1 MKHVPITQKA
11 KTRFTFKDNMDISMN
26 ADGTGGAFKS
36 PNKNLE
42 KVAEQL
48 EGAVK
53 AHGEQAKAVR
63 KHIAEMKDMKSP
75 AKKKV
80 HPKVQKSLDEGAKKY
95 DTRKYLGHKSKKSP
109 AKEYVSDAQR
119 KAVHASKADGGKG
132 NPNSPAKRKDACY
145 SKVKSRYKKW
155 PSAYASGALAKC
167 RKVGAANWG
176 NKSK

>member
-1 MKHVPITQKA
+1 MKYVPITQKA
-11 KTRFTFKDNMDISMN
+11 KTKFTFKDNMDISMN

-53 AHGEQAKAVR
+53 AHGEQAKIVR
-63 KHIAEMKDMKSP
+63 KHIKEM
-75 AKKKV
+75 
-80 HPKVQKSLDEGAKKY
+80 
-95 DTRKYLGHKSKKSP
+95 KSP

-145 SKVKSRYKKW
+145 TKVKSRYTKW

-176 NKSK
+176 NKSKK